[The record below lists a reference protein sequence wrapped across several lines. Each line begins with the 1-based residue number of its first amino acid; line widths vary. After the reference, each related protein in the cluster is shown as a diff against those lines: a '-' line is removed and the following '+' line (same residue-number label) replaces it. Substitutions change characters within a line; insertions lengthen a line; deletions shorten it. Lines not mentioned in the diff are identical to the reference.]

1 MARAYLATEGNAA
14 LQGGALVT
22 AEMSVLTQVY
32 GHPGWEPL
40 AQRKEKERGRDA
52 GQALGGPRP

>member
-1 MARAYLATEGNAA
+1 M
-14 LQGGALVT
+14 VT